1 MMVNRVKLEADEVQE
16 KLKSHGGWRL
26 EEEGRAIGKTFGFEN
41 FRQAFAFMTECAL
54 VAEKLDHHPD
64 WKNAWATV
72 DVVLSTH
79 SAGGLTDLDFQL
91 ALEMDRAEAHY
102 RI

>member
-1 MMVNRVKLEADEVQE
+1 MVNRVKLNESEVQE
-16 KLKSHGGWRL
+16 KLKSHSGWHL
-26 EEEGRAIGKTFGFEN
+26 EEGGKVISKTFGFEN
-41 FRQAFAFMTECAL
+41 FREAFAFMTQCAL

-64 WKNAWATV
+64 WKNSYATV
-72 DVVLSTH
+72 DVSLSTH
-79 SAGGLTDLDFQL
+79 SSGGLTELDFQL